1 MSEIKEAR
9 DNRNLKQFLITKY
22 QSWILDQCETDSNY
36 INVIPIVDELAG
48 IEKEVTKYTLRR
60 TVTKVIELHGGE
72 RINPRGVYRIE
83 NLKRD

>member
-9 DNRNLKQFLITKY
+9 DNRNLKPFLINKY

-36 INVIPIVDELAG
+36 INVIPIVDKLTV

-72 RINPRGVYRIE
+72 RINPRGVYRIDK
-83 NLKRD
+83 LKRD